1 MQPRWA
7 RLNVTRCYEA
17 FVEEFDNL
25 HDAQVIWDPYSM
37 DAQQRRAP
45 YFEMSPLCYRD
56 RTFWLTKEKLVF
68 DVHVKDYSPH
78 RVMRQFS
85 LHQEF
90 PPPDADT
97 LPIAKQR

>member
-1 MQPRWA
+1 
-7 RLNVTRCYEA
+7 
-17 FVEEFDNL
+17 
-25 HDAQVIWDPYSM
+25 
-37 DAQQRRAP
+37 
-45 YFEMSPLCYRD
+45 MSPLCYRD

-97 LPIAKQR
+97 LPIAKQSWSRKGGHVSPGVWVRRLAPYVQA